1 MIQKIISLCKID
13 KDKVDKWRKSI
24 IKVEKSVENYFFLRG
39 ITIKKVWLPAAAGI
53 LCGAM
58 LIVGASTIKANA
70 VDSLPVVE
78 ENLIEAYAVY
88 YRGKHIGIIE
98 NKEQADAILNSI
110 QADFQQQYDMETI
123 LNEDIELEEILTENN
138 FLSNLSDIKKTISKN
153 IDVQVKASVLE
164 INGKEVAVLKDEEI
178 INYILEK
185 IQEPY
190 KKAALEKGNKL
201 IEITFEED
209 VKVKPVYK
217 SYSMIEDGE
226 SVYQKLMGETEE
238 KKTYT
243 VQEGDTLWDIA
254 RNHDMTVEDILA
266 ANASLTES
274 DLLKI
279 GMELNLM
286 VPEKQLN
293 VVTVEEIKYTEKIPY
308 KTETQKSSSMYTNQT
323 KVVQEGRDGEQ
334 EVVAQVKK
342 YNGIEKVREIISQ
355 TVTKEPV
362 NKIVM
367 KGTKTPPSA
376 VVASRGS
383 GAFIWPTRGSV
394 SSRFGRRW
402 GRHHEG
408 IDIANSKG
416 TPIYAADSGT
426 VTFAG
431 YNSGGYG
438 NLVKISHGNGIET
451 RYGHMSSIVVSR
463 GQKVSKGQLIGYMG
477 STGRSTGSH
486 LHFEVRI
493 NGSAVNPLKY
503 LD

>member
-185 IQEPY
+185 FRNRIR
-190 KKAALEKGNKL
+190 KL
-201 IEITFEED
+201 
-209 VKVKPVYK
+209 
-217 SYSMIEDGE
+217 
-226 SVYQKLMGETEE
+226 
-238 KKTYT
+238 
-243 VQEGDTLWDIA
+243 
-254 RNHDMTVEDILA
+254 H
-266 ANASLTES
+266 
-274 DLLKI
+274 
-279 GMELNLM
+279 
-286 VPEKQLN
+286 
-293 VVTVEEIKYTEKIPY
+293 
-308 KTETQKSSSMYTNQT
+308 
-323 KVVQEGRDGEQ
+323 
-334 EVVAQVKK
+334 
-342 YNGIEKVREIISQ
+342 
-355 TVTKEPV
+355 
-362 NKIVM
+362 
-367 KGTKTPPSA
+367 
-376 VVASRGS
+376 
-383 GAFIWPTRGSV
+383 
-394 SSRFGRRW
+394 
-402 GRHHEG
+402 
-408 IDIANSKG
+408 
-416 TPIYAADSGT
+416 
-426 VTFAG
+426 
-431 YNSGGYG
+431 
-438 NLVKISHGNGIET
+438 
-451 RYGHMSSIVVSR
+451 
-463 GQKVSKGQLIGYMG
+463 
-477 STGRSTGSH
+477 
-486 LHFEVRI
+486 
-493 NGSAVNPLKY
+493 
-503 LD
+503 